1 MPQTGPK
8 NITEGQYEGALR
20 KHAGV
25 FTLAARELG
34 VDRTSVSRAIDRSDH
49 LKAVCREIEHEVG
62 DVCVGVIVD
71 ALLKKD
77 KQMARWYAQTK
88 LRHLGFSMRTELTN
102 PDGSPLQLAA
112 PTQVT
117 INIEF
122 VTPAAQ
128 MEDVVD

>member
-49 LKAVCREIEHEVG
+49 LKAVCREIESEVG
-62 DVCVGVIVD
+62 DVCMGVIVD

-77 KQMARWYAQTK
+77 RQMARWYAGVK
-88 LRHLGFSMRTELTN
+88 LGMNTRTALVN
-102 PDGSPLQLAA
+102 PDGTPIQFAA